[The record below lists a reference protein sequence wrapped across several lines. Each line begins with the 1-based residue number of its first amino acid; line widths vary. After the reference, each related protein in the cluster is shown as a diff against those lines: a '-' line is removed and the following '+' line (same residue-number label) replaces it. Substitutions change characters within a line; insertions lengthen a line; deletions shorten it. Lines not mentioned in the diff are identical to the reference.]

1 MMCYHDAVCFP
12 VSACNRPIL
21 RTQIKSLR
29 ASPSENYFSIKDFAK
44 LKHLCRA
51 RVPQVGSNSGDMPSH
66 WPLSFNA
73 PPSVSLRDPFAV
85 LHALLCFPRALA
97 LLCRVRL
104 YPLAWP
110 AQA

>member
-1 MMCYHDAVCFP
+1 MFFP

-29 ASPSENYFSIKDFAK
+29 ASLSENYFSIKDFAK
-44 LKHLCRA
+44 LKHLSRA

-73 PPSVSLRDPFAV
+73 PPSVSLSDPLECSMHCSAF
-85 LHALLCFPRALA
+85 HGPWHFRAESGYA
-97 LLCRVRL
+97 H
-104 YPLAWP
+104 
-110 AQA
+110 